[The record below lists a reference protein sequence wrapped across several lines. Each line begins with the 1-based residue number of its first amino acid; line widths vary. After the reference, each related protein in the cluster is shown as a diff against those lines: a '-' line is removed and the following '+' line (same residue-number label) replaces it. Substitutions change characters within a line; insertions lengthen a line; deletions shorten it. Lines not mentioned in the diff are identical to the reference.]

1 MPFNRALI
9 WILVS
14 TLLISGSALMGWLY
28 YLHMRERRL
37 HDDQYRLVAIVQST
51 PQAEALKT
59 VYLAEILDLSLDRPV
74 NLYQFS
80 AKEAENILLAHP
92 LIKKAMVK
100 KILPG
105 TIYIDYETRFP
116 AAYLGD
122 YLNTAID
129 EEGYL
134 FPFHPFFTPKRLPVI
149 YLGLDQQKIAWGS
162 CLKEQMLQ
170 LTWDVLRE
178 FDQLQLP
185 QFYLKQ
191 LDMTQAYAESYG
203 QRQIVLIV
211 EDINQDWRQ
220 AIDANSQ
227 VYLRLNTEDYAQSL
241 RNFRTLY
248 LASFQQPALYLEGQP
263 AIIDLRIPHLAFIK
277 KG

>member
-80 AKEAENILLAHP
+80 AKEAENTLLVHP
-92 LIKKAMVK
+92 LIKKATVK

-116 AAYLGD
+116 VAYLGD

-134 FPFHPFFTPKRLPVI
+134 FPFRPFFTPKRLPVI
-149 YLGLDQQKIAWGS
+149 YLGLDQQEMAWGS

-178 FDQLQLP
+178 FDRLQLP

-191 LDMTQAYAESYG
+191 VDMTQAYAESYG

-211 EDINQDWRQ
+211 EDINQDWKQ
-220 AIDANSQ
+220 AMDANSQ
-227 VYLRLNTEDYAQSL
+227 VYLRLNTEDYAQNL